1 MKRFLTVLL
10 LVSMTA
16 FSGCGSKGDKNTASE
31 IAESQGMEENT
42 EVSDDVTEKT
52 IGLAHET
59 AKDAKIDFQTLQEE
73 NPDIFAW
80 LQIPGTDI
88 DVPILQSEEADDFY
102 EHHNAFSEADEKGA
116 VYTELANLKNMCD
129 FNTVLHGK
137 SDKEDTP
144 FSELY
149 QFANPDFFKEHET
162 IYIYLPDNLL
172 TYEIFAAYE
181 RENTSLIRTYDFT
194 YASGCEQF
202 LDELYHGKA
211 MGKNLREEWEGITP
225 YHFLITLTTESSQN
239 TDKQLVV
246 VAALVGD
253 AAGEINRVVEE

>member
-1 MKRFLTVLL
+1 MKKFLTVLL
-10 LVSMTA
+10 LISVTA
-16 FSGCGSKGDKNTASE
+16 LFGCANKSDSDTASE
-31 IAESQGMEENT
+31 IEASQSTEESTEASGDATEET
-42 EVSDDVTEKT
+42 SG
-52 IGLAHET
+52 IAHET
-59 AKDAKIDFQTLQEE
+59 AKDAEINFTALQEE

-80 LQIPGTDI
+80 IQVPGTNI
-88 DVPILQSEEADDFY
+88 DVPVLQSEEADDFY
-102 EHHNAFSEADEKGA
+102 EHHNAYQEVDEKGA

-137 SDKEDTP
+137 SDGEGTP
-144 FSELY
+144 FTELY
-149 QFANPDFFKEHET
+149 QFANPDFFKENKN
-162 IYIYLPDNLL
+162 IYVYLPDNLL

-211 MGKNLREEWEGITP
+211 MGKNIREEWEGVTP
-225 YHFLITLTTESSQN
+225 YHFLITLTTENSQN
-239 TDKQLVV
+239 PDKQFVV

-253 AAGEINRVVEE
+253 AAGTINRIVEE